1 MRRAEILKLFQCV
14 ACISCFSQLTASQD
28 MPSEYEIAQ
37 EAISVEEKNESTDLY
52 RQNLS
57 VEPFLNEQN
66 DVSEAVEYAIDSLT
80 SVSDINIEQRNP
92 NIAVEDEL
100 SYPYEENLLIKPLP
114 KNYLLTSFTFKTKSN
129 EFLPGKLSTDFD
141 DYSHYTVF
149 PKEFK
154 PLLDKSATRQL
165 HLRFTRG
172 FWDAE
177 SWGMLPHNG
186 FESGGSGVEIWA
198 VIEADS
204 KNSAFSQWKTLV
216 NSLGGLFCAS
226 MNFIDGTKTTFPV
239 DSFHPMDENGLPLFD
254 PSKQLYLVR
263 AALANEPI
271 CTENLTPFVKLFPT
285 KGKSGITTLLDGHKV
300 FDSSWHSLA
309 IDISTNC
316 DDSTSYCTHS
326 LEAFVDVVMNVP
338 NTLSRSENPIPKPL
352 TSDKLRCD
360 MSRPFDSFQ
369 CFQLPDE
376 TEGSYSLSQLF
387 GKWIQGSSL
396 ISKSS
401 SHVCVDI
408 ADSWHAFIQLND
420 SFFATTDNCFD
431 LKDFLKQDIYFES
444 NDTNSVVEIEE
455 VPIYVSRSLTGYGQD
470 RGGLRTVFSNPTE
483 NPVTL
488 IYFESLPWFIRIY
501 LSSMHLED
509 NVQIPSN
516 LTLNNLLKSR
526 HYIPAA
532 DRISPTHLEYTIT
545 IPSNTTIAVS
555 YQFDKSL
562 LQFAEYPPDANHGFE
577 IESAVIT
584 VVSPTTYQLRTATL
598 LLLLSTPDF
607 SMPYNVIILTSTV
620 MGLIFGTLFNLL
632 VKKMLPVEEADKIQ
646 EDSSL
651 KSRMKKLKTKIASRV
666 ERE

>member
-562 LQFAEYPPDANHGFE
+562 LQYAEYPPDANHGFE